1 MQASADDTVPVVN
14 VQFLGGAGEIGRS
27 AILLDDSLLLDFGM
41 KTDDPPQYP
50 LGDVSPD
57 AVVVS
62 HGHLDHVGA
71 IPSLLS
77 GRERP
82 AIHWTPPTYELAM
95 TLAADTLKLHGGTPL
110 CPFTEEERRRV
121 TEVSTTHGYRAP
133 FEAAGYRVEFF
144 NAGHIP
150 GSAHVLVDD
159 GETRLLYTGDF
170 YTDDG
175 AGGASNRTTP
185 DGDPGRRTATGA
197 AVRGQRLV
205 SSTTER
211 PAADVVVCESTYADV
226 EHDPRGQVEKRFI
239 DSVRTTLWEG
249 GTVVVPAFAIGRTQE
264 IMLLC
269 AAHDIDCY
277 VDGMGV
283 EVTRLLRRHPEFL
296 RDADAM
302 AEAKSNART
311 VTGRDGQRRRI
322 AAESTVIITTAGML
336 SGGPAMTYVPEVCAN
351 PINKICF
358 SGHQVEG
365 TPGRQLLET
374 GSAEIGGQH
383 VRASAQLEQYD
394 FSAHAD
400 RHGLRAFLDAYGDT
414 PILINHG
421 DSCEWFAERLRQEG
435 LEATAPEI
443 GDAVEVYAGDP

>member
-1 MQASADDTVPVVN
+1 MN
-14 VQFLGGAGEIGRS
+14 IQFLGGAGEVGRS
-27 AILLDDSLLLDFGM
+27 AILINGSLLLDFGM

-50 LGDVSPD
+50 VGDVSPD

-77 GRERP
+77 GRDRP
-82 AIHWTPPTYELAM
+82 PIHWTPPTYELAM

-121 TEVSTTHGYRAP
+121 TEVSELHGYREP
-133 FEAAGYRVEFF
+133 FTAAGHRVELF

-159 GETRLLYTGDF
+159 GDTRLFYTGDF
-170 YTDDG
+170 HTDD
-175 AGGASNRTTP
+175 
-185 DGDPGRRTATGA
+185 
-197 AVRGQRLV
+197 QRLV
-205 SSTTER
+205 SASTDR
-211 PAADVVVCESTYADV
+211 PDADVVICESTYADV
-226 EHDPRGQVEKRFI
+226 EHDPRERVEKRFL

-264 IMLLC
+264 LMLLC

-283 EVTRLLRRHPEFL
+283 DVTRMLRRYPEFL
-296 RDADAM
+296 RDADSM
-302 AEAKSNART
+302 ADAKTNART
-311 VTGRDGQRRRI
+311 VTGRDGKRRRI
-322 AAESTVIITTAGML
+322 AGESTVIVTTAGML
-336 SGGPAMTYVPEVCAN
+336 SGGPAMTYIPEIHAN

-358 SGHQVEG
+358 SGYQVEG

-374 GSAEIGGQH
+374 GSAEIDGRHLQ
-383 VRASAQLEQYD
+383 VSAQLERYD

-400 RHGLRAFLDAYGDT
+400 RDGLRAFLGAYEDT
-414 PILINHG
+414 PILLNHG
-421 DSCEWFAERLRQEG
+421 DSCGWFAEQLRGEG
-435 LEATAPEI
+435 FDTTAPAL
-443 GDAVEVYAGDP
+443 GDSIDVPPGQHS